1 MKLHSSEEAMNFK
14 SCTLASSLKIE
25 LTDGNRRETIFSTKT
40 KAADATIS
48 PRRDF
53 LNDLD
58 LQSLEFERTPMEVIP
73 LIVW

>member
-1 MKLHSSEEAMNFK
+1 MKLHSSEEATNFK

-25 LTDGNRRETIFSTKT
+25 LTDGNRRETTFSTKT
-40 KAADATIS
+40 KAADATLS